1 MSVTETTN
9 DHQGGEEK
17 APTTPSRL
25 AKGLVGLTVRQPR
38 RSRWSLA
45 IVVIAIVA
53 LLPEYAGVDELSRVQ
68 QILLYAMVA
77 FGLNIGL
84 GYAGQ
89 FAVAQP
95 VVLGVAAYTAGIMSS
110 EHNVSPWVTL
120 PAAIFTGCLTGF
132 LLSAPGVRIRGWY
145 LAVTTFFAA
154 AVFPDVVDFFSNTTG
169 GTNGLAGIHPL
180 PGVGL
185 VLGTSSTEYWI
196 ILGFTLVL
204 LLGMYNLSRSTW
216 GVILRGVRDAPLATE
231 ACGINVSLTK
241 AIVSIVASVPVAVAG
256 WATAHA
262 AGVISTDAFSL
273 NLSIIIVAG
282 VVIGGMG
289 SVWGPVIGTV
299 LVEIISLW
307 IGPFSDYN
315 NLLVGAAVVFF
326 AIVMPL
332 GIVHAYG
339 ALMAR
344 ISSRLGWKFPA
355 PVAGSAPPPG
365 LTTDTT
371 AAPSPIVTSSP
382 DAHRELPPG
391 GAFENTEAGQ
401 RHAGDVIFE
410 ITNVRKHFSGV
421 SVLDSVDLVIRAG
434 EVVGLTGPNGS
445 GKTTLLNIITGHVSA
460 DEGQALLF
468 GGSILGRSPH
478 AIAARGVR
486 RTFQVP
492 RLIGAL
498 SVVENIRLGL
508 LGARRQEVIG
518 SIFQLPGYRAR
529 TRRQLARIE
538 QVCDLV
544 NLDPQIRDQR
554 VDSLPLGIRRVV
566 EVARAVVSGPA
577 IVCLDEPGAGLGG
590 EELVRLGAVMRRVA
604 DSGSGVLVIEHNLDF
619 VRNVTDRVVEMLDG
633 RVVTVEQA
641 AVQQAVHPAAAAA
654 SASDSSG
661 LTGQPALPADEP
673 KPRSGR
679 LVVRQLQ
686 AFYGPARALDGVDL
700 VVEPGETLGLLGN
713 NGAGKTTLL
722 RTVAGLHRRVS
733 GSAEYDGHSLL
744 GRKPDEIA
752 VLGVGLVRDG
762 GRVFENLTILE
773 HLALAVRLGKKR
785 GESGRSAAE
794 LLEMFPVLAARKG
807 HTKAG
812 YLSGGQRQLLC
823 LAMAV
828 GGGARCL
835 LLDEPSAGLAE
846 STAVEVFSIIRTLA
860 DQGLTLLIAEQD
872 QRWLRTLT
880 DSVANLEMGR
890 IVGYLEN

>member
-1 MSVTETTN
+1 LANETSVSVSETTKKDRPRAQDN
-9 DHQGGEEK
+9 
-17 APTTPSRL
+17 APTGPARL
-25 AKGLVGLTVRQPR
+25 AKTVVGLTVRQPR
-38 RSRWSLA
+38 RSRWTLA
-45 IVVIAIVA
+45 LVVIAFAA
-53 LLPEYAGVDELSRVQ
+53 LLPAYAGVDELSRVQ
-68 QILLYAMVA
+68 QILLYAMIA

-95 VVLGVAAYTAGIMSS
+95 VVLGVAAYTAGIMSA

-120 PAAIFTGCLTGF
+120 PAAILTGCLTGF

-154 AVFPDVVDFFSNTTG
+154 AVFPDVVDFFSSSTG
-169 GTNGLAGIHPL
+169 GTNGLAGIQPL

-185 VLGTSSTEYWI
+185 VLGTSPTEYWI
-196 ILGFTLVL
+196 ILGITLVL

-256 WATAHA
+256 WATAHT

-326 AIVMPL
+326 AIAMPL

-339 ALMAR
+339 ALTAR
-344 ISSRLGWKFPA
+344 ISGRLGWRFPA
-355 PVAGSAPPPG
+355 PVAKGTTQFAV
-365 LTTDTT
+365 TTDMID
-371 AAPSPIVTSSP
+371 APGPIETP
-382 DAHRELPPG
+382 GPGAGGELAPV
-391 GAFENTEAGQ
+391 GAFENGNGSQ
-401 RHAGDVIFE
+401 RHAGEVIFE

-421 SVLDSVDLVIRAG
+421 SVLEDVDLVIRAG

-460 DEGQALLF
+460 DGGRALLF
-468 GGSILGRSPH
+468 GGSILSRSPH

-498 SVVENIRLGL
+498 SVIENIRLGL

-544 NLDPQIRDQR
+544 NLDPEIRDQR
-554 VDSLPLGIRRVV
+554 VDSLPLGVRRVV
-566 EVARAVVSGPA
+566 
-577 IVCLDEPGAGLGG
+577 
-590 EELVRLGAVMRRVA
+590 
-604 DSGSGVLVIEHNLDF
+604 
-619 VRNVTDRVVEMLDG
+619 
-633 RVVTVEQA
+633 
-641 AVQQAVHPAAAAA
+641 
-654 SASDSSG
+654 
-661 LTGQPALPADEP
+661 
-673 KPRSGR
+673 
-679 LVVRQLQ
+679 
-686 AFYGPARALDGVDL
+686 
-700 VVEPGETLGLLGN
+700 
-713 NGAGKTTLL
+713 
-722 RTVAGLHRRVS
+722 
-733 GSAEYDGHSLL
+733 
-744 GRKPDEIA
+744 
-752 VLGVGLVRDG
+752 
-762 GRVFENLTILE
+762 
-773 HLALAVRLGKKR
+773 
-785 GESGRSAAE
+785 
-794 LLEMFPVLAARKG
+794 
-807 HTKAG
+807 
-812 YLSGGQRQLLC
+812 
-823 LAMAV
+823 
-828 GGGARCL
+828 
-835 LLDEPSAGLAE
+835 
-846 STAVEVFSIIRTLA
+846 
-860 DQGLTLLIAEQD
+860 
-872 QRWLRTLT
+872 
-880 DSVANLEMGR
+880 
-890 IVGYLEN
+890 